1 MAKMP
6 PLTFHGYVA
15 DRVRLEPGDCR
26 DVLRSLPDCSIDSI
40 CTDPPY
46 ALVSIAKRFG
56 KAGAAPA
63 GFGTDGAYARAARG
77 FMGQTWDT
85 GETAFA
91 AAFWA
96 DVLRVLK
103 PGGHVVAFAGTR
115 TYHRLAVA
123 IEDAGF
129 EIRDQLGWLYGTG
142 FPKSHRVG
150 EGLGTALKPA
160 WEPIV
165 LARKAV
171 EGTVAGNV
179 LTWGTG
185 GLAVEACRVETAEQ
199 LRAGAG
205 VLWSHQRDGEASA
218 QRRYADR
225 GGTNFAMTPGPRGGS
240 PSGRW
245 PANVLHDGSDE
256 VLASFPAQAGAS
268 APVRGTEPSEASVG
282 RVTGRR
288 ARVAGAFHADSGSAA
303 RFFYAAKASAW
314 DRAGSEHPTVKPV
327 SLMRWLVRLVT
338 PSGGLV
344 LDPFAGSGT
353 TGTAA
358 YLEGMRCVLVER
370 EAAYQRDIENRLTA
384 LCEAVRPEW
393 A

>member
-1 MAKMP
+1 MP
-6 PLTFHGYVA
+6 KAVDLTFHGYVA

-26 DVLRSLPDCSIDSI
+26 KVLRAMPDNSVDSVV
-40 CTDPPY
+40 TDPPY

-56 KAGAAPA
+56 KEGAAPA
-63 GFGTDGAYARAARG
+63 GFGSDGAYARAARG

-129 EIRDQLGWLYGTG
+129 EIRDQLGWLYGSG
-142 FPKSHRVG
+142 FVKSHRVG

-185 GLAVEACRVETAEQ
+185 GLSVETCRIAAPDGVPMFRKRNEKSKNTFGDG
-199 LRAGAG
+199 LNGSNRTGA
-205 VLWSHQRDGEASA
+205 QAA
-218 QRRYADR
+218 
-225 GGTNFAMTPGPRGGS
+225 T
-240 PSGRW
+240 RW

-256 VLASFPAQAGAS
+256 VLAAFP
-268 APVRGTEPSEASVG
+268 G
-282 RVTGRR
+282 RE
-288 ARVAGAFHADSGSAA
+288 S
-303 RFFYAAKASAW
+303 RFFYAAKAGAW

-338 PSGGLV
+338 PPGGLV

-358 YLEGMRCVLVER
+358 YLEGRRCVLVER
-370 EAAYQRDIENRLTA
+370 EAAYQRDIENRLAA
-384 LCEAVRPEW
+384 LCEAARPDW

>member
-1 MAKMP
+1 MSAAAERDVKNETRSDKRD
-6 PLTFHGYVA
+6 LKFNGYVA

-26 DVLRSLPDCSIDSI
+26 EVLRSLPDCSVDSVV
-40 CTDPPY
+40 TDPPY
-46 ALVSIAKRFG
+46 ALVSIGKRFG

-160 WEPIV
+160 WEPIA
-165 LARKAV
+165 LARKPV

-185 GLAVEACRVETAEQ
+185 GLAVEACRVETAETLQ
-199 LRAGAG
+199 AGAG
-205 VLWSHQRDGEASA
+205 VLWSHRRDGTQPAAAPAS
-218 QRRYADR
+218 
-225 GGTNFAMTPGPRGGS
+225 TL
-240 PSGRW
+240 GRW
-245 PANVLHDGSDE
+245 PANVMHDGSDE
-256 VLASFPAQAGAS
+256 VLAAFPDRVVNRPS
-268 APVRGTEPSEASVG
+268 ACGLAG
-282 RVTGRR
+282 RVGLHGHRADQKPRDGEGR
-288 ARVAGAFHADSGSAA
+288 FHADSGSAA

-338 PSGGLV
+338 PPGGLV

-370 EAAYQRDIENRLTA
+370 EAAYQRDIENRLAA
-384 LCEAVRPEW
+384 LCQAVRPEW